1 MQWCMLHASEYNWD
15 IWVVLPALQGS
26 GSGGTKTLAEHP
38 VAMDFVLSTKDPDNV
53 PWKAP
58 LPPRQSEPPGAPEH
72 GHTCVPSPS
81 SRKAS
86 EATPL

>member
-26 GSGGTKTLAEHP
+26 GSGGTKALAEHP

-53 PWKAP
+53 PWK
-58 LPPRQSEPPGAPEH
+58 GGGG